1 MVVLPQRLIMM
12 PTTEM
17 KSKITCIFGGTFDPI
32 HKGHLHILNQ
42 LEDYTPYERVIVIP
56 ARISNFKQDS
66 HPTPA
71 VDRYNMVK
79 IALNEYSSNR
89 PTRLELVVSDME
101 IKRGGISYTYDTVID
116 VMERYS
122 ITGRLGIIMG
132 DDLIPDLDK
141 WYKIDELKQIVDF
154 ICFTRDKVEIPEREG
169 YHITKIKSPVYKA
182 SSTNVRQGD
191 FSALTDGVKEY
202 VESHGLYKA

>member
-1 MVVLPQRLIMM
+1 MM

-17 KSKITCIFGGTFDPI
+17 KSKLTCIFGGTFDPI

-42 LEDYTPYERVIVIP
+42 LEEYTPYERVIIIP
-56 ARISNFKQDS
+56 ARISNFKQGTQ
-66 HPTPA
+66 PTPA

-79 IALNEYSSNR
+79 IALNEFTTNR
-89 PTRLELVVSDME
+89 FTRLELLVSDME

-116 VMERYS
+116 VMERYP

-132 DDLIPDLDK
+132 DDLLSDLDK
-141 WYKIDELKQIVDF
+141 WYRIEDLKQIVDF
-154 ICFTRDKVEIPEREG
+154 ICFTRDKVQMPNREG
-169 YHITKIKSPVYKA
+169 YHITQIKSPVYKA

-191 FSALTDGVKEY
+191 FSALSDGVKDY
-202 VESHGLYKA
+202 VLSHGLYKA